1 MVQLTFNP
9 GLTLTGFRTIRPR
22 ITTEQHTEI
31 ETEQQIIWG

>member
-1 MVQLTFNP
+1 MLYTKIEEDEMLINI
-9 GLTLTGFRTIRPR
+9 TAR